1 MQQHLFLQ
9 PIHSSSAGILHSF
22 LEGKNLSTDQTH
34 FLEWHQKQ
42 LSNAFYDPI
51 LNYYLRS
58 QQHKQHDYHGVF
70 LLPHEAMNLDAI
82 QLLKKR
88 IQASLKNYHSAII
101 SVTQQQFLDFREYT
115 IQDLIFWHGN
125 QYLTGAPF
133 FPGGIP
139 PVIYFQ
145 WGNTFGIVKYVILA
159 DEKDLKAN
167 VLIYFEDMQER
178 NLDECVADYEKTLK
192 MELDAQQ
199 TLLNENKIE
208 TPSLHHFIIKP
219 PALTLDPVTHLDS
232 SD

>member
-133 FPGGIP
+133 YPGGIP

-145 WGNTFGIVKYVILA
+145 WGNFFGIVKCVILPY
-159 DEKDLKAN
+159 EKSLKAN
-167 VLIYFEDMQER
+167 FLIYFEDMHDRDLDHCVQEYIR
-178 NLDECVADYEKTLK
+178 HHDESIKLQNELVSNKNRLDETRPESHMLTPK
-192 MELDAQQ
+192 MM
-199 TLLNENKIE
+199 
-208 TPSLHHFIIKP
+208 PSQYFLVHQY
-219 PALTLDPVTHLDS
+219 
-232 SD
+232 